1 MAQFLKVLPSL
12 TISNKPMKK
21 NYRYKYF
28 FGIADLFV
36 LMFSFLVSIFVLRN
50 NSSMNFFEFYGSI
63 PEILS
68 LVLLISLIILLIFQY
83 NGLYRLDIILNRTSH
98 FTQILKAIYYSS
110 LKIVL
115 LSFLLDSRTIID
127 SRLLFVFFFLVSI
140 GLLFVIRVE
149 LLKWLFIELSQSSFR
164 RNVIIVGD
172 GKAGKLLATKL
183 IYENP
188 LGLNILGFVDDER
201 HAGDFVVAGK
211 KVLGNLENLK
221 EILGNNQVDELIIAI
236 DNESYEKFFD
246 VVDYC
251 KTFDVPIR
259 MTSNLLEVVNQRLKI
274 EKYADIPVIDV
285 SPQYN
290 DNFTLGLKRISDVL
304 IAMVAMFL
312 LLPFMA
318 FIAVLVKLSSPGPI
332 LFKQKRI
339 GKDGVE
345 FDFYKFRSM
354 KHIKGEDEDRKK
366 KMLEFMKNGADKNA
380 SDTKVVN
387 ESRVTRIGKI
397 IRKTSLDELP
407 QLFNVIKGDMS
418 LVGPRP
424 CLPYEFENYPEWQ
437 KRRVSVIPGCTGVWQ
452 VWGRSLVT
460 YQESV
465 VLDLYYIN
473 NMSPWL
479 DIQLIFQTV
488 PVMLFSRGAK

>member
-1 MAQFLKVLPSL
+1 MAQLLSNKKSL
-12 TISNKPMKK
+12 TISINLMKK

-28 FGIADLFV
+28 FGIADFFILI
-36 LMFSFLVSIFVLRN
+36 FSFLISIFALRN
-50 NSSMNFFEFYGSI
+50 NTSLNFFEFYGSI
-63 PEILS
+63 PWVLS
-68 LVLLISLIILLIFQY
+68 LVFLISSIIVLIFQY
-83 NGLYRLDIILNRTSH
+83 NGLYRLDIILNRTTH

-127 SRLLFVFFFLVSI
+127 SRLLFVFFFLIAI
-140 GLLFVIRVE
+140 GLLFIVRVE
-149 LLKWLFIELSQSSFR
+149 LLKWLFVELSQSSFK
-164 RNVIIVGD
+164 RNVIIVGN
-172 GKAGKLLATKL
+172 GKPGKLLATKL

-188 LGLNILGFVDDER
+188 LGLNILGFIDDER
-201 HAGDFVVAGK
+201 QIGDFVVAGK
-211 KVLGNLENLK
+211 KVLGNLESLK
-221 EILGNNQVDELIIAI
+221 EILDNNKVDELIISS
-236 DNESYEKFFD
+236 DSQSYEKFFD

-251 KTFDVPIR
+251 KSFNVPIR
-259 MTSNLLEVVNQRLKI
+259 MTSSLLDVVNQKLKI
-274 EKYADIPVIDV
+274 EKYSDIPVIDV

-290 DNFTLGLKRISDVL
+290 DNFTLGLKRFFDVV
-304 IAMVAMFL
+304 IASFAIIL
-312 LLPFMA
+312 LSPVMA
-318 FIAVLVKLSSPGPI
+318 FITAMVKLSSPGPI

-339 GKDGVE
+339 GKDGKE
-345 FDFYKFRSM
+345 FNFYKFRSM
-354 KHIKGEDEDRKK
+354 KQIIGEDEERKK
-366 KMLEFMKNGADKNA
+366 MMIEFMKNGSDKNG
-380 SDTKVVN
+380 SDTKIIN
-387 ESRVTRIGKI
+387 ESRVTWIGKI

-424 CLPYEFENYPEWQ
+424 CLPYEFENYDEWQ

-452 VWGRSLVT
+452 VWGRSIT
-460 YQESV
+460 TFQESI
-465 VLDLYYIN
+465 VLDLYYVN